1 MINLY
6 LGFFLSF
13 FGHLIVLLMVLID
26 FSIFFPNKQNYEVIP
41 IGFILEKK
49 EKSHSQVIQEKL
61 FSLKEL
67 EINNPEFT
75 NLISSEENVNTNY
88 LLISVKQSLDKLEE
102 EKFKKTII
110 IIQKKFIE
118 LWNKPFVLNE
128 DIKVSIKIKLAPSGE
143 ILSKTLIESSGN
155 DKFDDSA
162 MKAVSNISFLKEVS
176 NLRREDFERS
186 FREINLVFKSRSMKI
201 FFIIVIYFFSLYVE
215 AQ

>member
-13 FGHLIVLLMVLID
+13 FGHLVVLLMILID

-41 IGFILEKK
+41 IGFIVEKK
-49 EKSHSQVIQEKL
+49 EKSDAQVTQEKL

-67 EINNPEFT
+67 EINNLEIT
-75 NLISSEENVNTNY
+75 NIVNSEENINTND

-162 MKAVSNISFLKEVS
+162 MKTVSKISFLKEVS
-176 NLRREDFERS
+176 NLRRDDFERY
-186 FREINLVFKSRSMKI
+186 FREINLVFKSR
-201 FFIIVIYFFSLYVE
+201 
-215 AQ
+215 

>member
-41 IGFILEKK
+41 IGFIVEKK
-49 EKSHSQVIQEKL
+49 EKSDPQVTQEKL

-67 EINNPEFT
+67 EINNLEIT
-75 NLISSEENVNTNY
+75 NLVNSEENINTND

-176 NLRREDFERS
+176 NLRREDFERY
-186 FREINLVFKSRSMKI
+186 FREINLVFKSR
-201 FFIIVIYFFSLYVE
+201 
-215 AQ
+215 

>member
-1 MINLY
+1 MI
-6 LGFFLSF
+6 
-13 FGHLIVLLMVLID
+13 LLMILID

-41 IGFILEKK
+41 IGFILEKQ

-75 NLISSEENVNTNY
+75 NLISSEENINTND

-128 DIKVSIKIKLAPSGE
+128 DIQVSIKIKLAPSGE

-176 NLRREDFERS
+176 NLRREDFEK
-186 FREINLVFKSRSMKI
+186 VF
-201 FFIIVIYFFSLYVE
+201 
-215 AQ
+215 

>member
-75 NLISSEENVNTNY
+75 NLISSEENINTND

-128 DIKVSIKIKLAPSGE
+128 DIKVSIKLKLAPSGE

-176 NLRREDFERS
+176 NLRREDFERY
-186 FREINLVFKSRSMKI
+186 FREINLVFKSR
-201 FFIIVIYFFSLYVE
+201 
-215 AQ
+215 

>member
-49 EKSHSQVIQEKL
+49 EKSRSQVIQEKL

-75 NLISSEENVNTNY
+75 NLISSEENINTND

-162 MKAVSNISFLKEVS
+162 MKTVSKISFLKEVS
-176 NLRREDFERS
+176 NLRRDDFERY
-186 FREINLVFKSRSMKI
+186 FREINLVFKSR
-201 FFIIVIYFFSLYVE
+201 
-215 AQ
+215 

>member
-49 EKSHSQVIQEKL
+49 EKSNSQVIQEKL
-61 FSLKEL
+61 FSLQEL

-75 NLISSEENVNTNY
+75 NLISSEENINTND

-102 EKFKKTII
+102 EKFKRTII

-176 NLRREDFERS
+176 NLRREDFERY
-186 FREINLVFKSRSMKI
+186 FREINLVFKSR
-201 FFIIVIYFFSLYVE
+201 
-215 AQ
+215 

>member
-75 NLISSEENVNTNY
+75 NLISSEENINTND

-102 EKFKKTII
+102 EKFKRTII

-162 MKAVSNISFLKEVS
+162 MKTVSKISFLKEVS
-176 NLRREDFERS
+176 NLRRDDFERY
-186 FREINLVFKSRSMKI
+186 FREINLVFKSR
-201 FFIIVIYFFSLYVE
+201 
-215 AQ
+215 

>member
-49 EKSHSQVIQEKL
+49 EKSRSQVIQEKL

-75 NLISSEENVNTNY
+75 NLISSEENINTND

-162 MKAVSNISFLKEVS
+162 MKAISKISFLKEVS
-176 NLRREDFERS
+176 NLRREDFERY
-186 FREINLVFKSRSMKI
+186 FREINLVFKSR
-201 FFIIVIYFFSLYVE
+201 
-215 AQ
+215 

>member
-75 NLISSEENVNTNY
+75 NLISSEENINTND

-176 NLRREDFERS
+176 NLKREDFERY
-186 FREINLVFKSRSMKI
+186 FREINLVFKSR
-201 FFIIVIYFFSLYVE
+201 
-215 AQ
+215 

>member
-13 FGHLIVLLMVLID
+13 FGHLVVLLMILID

-41 IGFILEKK
+41 IGFIVEKK
-49 EKSHSQVIQEKL
+49 EKSDAQVTQEKL

-67 EINNPEFT
+67 ETNNLEIINIVN
-75 NLISSEENVNTNY
+75 SEENINTNG

-162 MKAVSNISFLKEVS
+162 MKAVSKISFLKEVS
-176 NLRREDFERS
+176 NLRRDDFERY
-186 FREINLVFKSRSMKI
+186 FREINLVFKSR
-201 FFIIVIYFFSLYVE
+201 
-215 AQ
+215 

>member
-49 EKSHSQVIQEKL
+49 EKSHSHVIQEKL

-75 NLISSEENVNTNY
+75 NLISSEENINTND

-162 MKAVSNISFLKEVS
+162 MKAVSKISFLKEVS
-176 NLRREDFERS
+176 NLRREDFERY
-186 FREINLVFKSRSMKI
+186 FREINLVFKSR
-201 FFIIVIYFFSLYVE
+201 
-215 AQ
+215 

>member
-13 FGHLIVLLMVLID
+13 FGHLVVLLMILID

-41 IGFILEKK
+41 IGFIVEKK
-49 EKSHSQVIQEKL
+49 EKSDAQVTQEKL

-67 EINNPEFT
+67 ETNNLEIT
-75 NLISSEENVNTNY
+75 NIVNSEENINTND

-162 MKAVSNISFLKEVS
+162 MKTVSKISFLKEVS
-176 NLRREDFERS
+176 NLRRDDFERY
-186 FREINLVFKSRSMKI
+186 FREINLVFKSR
-201 FFIIVIYFFSLYVE
+201 
-215 AQ
+215 

>member
-13 FGHLIVLLMVLID
+13 FGHLVVLSMILID

-41 IGFILEKK
+41 IGFIVEKK
-49 EKSHSQVIQEKL
+49 EKSDPQVTQEKL

-67 EINNPEFT
+67 EINNLEIT
-75 NLISSEENVNTNY
+75 NLVNSEENINTND

-162 MKAVSNISFLKEVS
+162 MKTVSKISFLKEVS
-176 NLRREDFERS
+176 NLRRDDFERY
-186 FREINLVFKSRSMKI
+186 FREINLVFKSR
-201 FFIIVIYFFSLYVE
+201 
-215 AQ
+215 

>member
-1 MINLY
+1 MCIRDRVN
-6 LGFFLSF
+6 
-13 FGHLIVLLMVLID
+13 
-26 FSIFFPNKQNYEVIP
+26 
-41 IGFILEKK
+41 
-49 EKSHSQVIQEKL
+49 
-61 FSLKEL
+61 
-67 EINNPEFT
+67 
-75 NLISSEENVNTNY
+75 SEENINTND

-162 MKAVSNISFLKEVS
+162 MKAVSKISFLKEVS
-176 NLRREDFERS
+176 NLRREDFERY
-186 FREINLVFKSRSMKI
+186 FREINLVFKSR
-201 FFIIVIYFFSLYVE
+201 
-215 AQ
+215 

>member
-6 LGFFLSF
+6 LGFFLSL

-75 NLISSEENVNTNY
+75 NLISSEENINTND

-102 EKFKKTII
+102 EKFKRTII

-176 NLRREDFERS
+176 NLRREDFERY
-186 FREINLVFKSRSMKI
+186 FREINLVFKSR
-201 FFIIVIYFFSLYVE
+201 
-215 AQ
+215 

>member
-49 EKSHSQVIQEKL
+49 EKSRSQVIQEKL

-67 EINNPEFT
+67 EINNPKFT
-75 NLISSEENVNTNY
+75 NLIISEENINSND

-162 MKAVSNISFLKEVS
+162 MKTVSKISFLKEVS
-176 NLRREDFERS
+176 NLRRDDFERY
-186 FREINLVFKSRSMKI
+186 FREINLVFKSR
-201 FFIIVIYFFSLYVE
+201 
-215 AQ
+215 

>member
-67 EINNPEFT
+67 EINNLEIT
-75 NLISSEENVNTNY
+75 NIVNSEENINTND

-176 NLRREDFERS
+176 NLRREDFERY
-186 FREINLVFKSRSMKI
+186 FREINLVFKSR
-201 FFIIVIYFFSLYVE
+201 
-215 AQ
+215 

>member
-41 IGFILEKK
+41 IGFILENK

-75 NLISSEENVNTNY
+75 NLISSEENINTND

-162 MKAVSNISFLKEVS
+162 MKAVSKISFLKEVS
-176 NLRREDFERS
+176 NLRREDFERY
-186 FREINLVFKSRSMKI
+186 FREINLVFKSR
-201 FFIIVIYFFSLYVE
+201 
-215 AQ
+215 

>member
-13 FGHLIVLLMVLID
+13 FGHLIVLLMVLIA

-41 IGFILEKK
+41 IGFIVEKK
-49 EKSHSQVIQEKL
+49 EKSEAQVTQEKL

-75 NLISSEENVNTNY
+75 NLISSEENINTND

-176 NLRREDFERS
+176 NLRREDFERY
-186 FREINLVFKSRSMKI
+186 FREINLVFKSR
-201 FFIIVIYFFSLYVE
+201 
-215 AQ
+215 

>member
-61 FSLKEL
+61 FSLNEL

-75 NLISSEENVNTNY
+75 NLISSEENINTND

-176 NLRREDFERS
+176 NLRREDFERY
-186 FREINLVFKSRSMKI
+186 FREINLVFKSR
-201 FFIIVIYFFSLYVE
+201 
-215 AQ
+215 

>member
-26 FSIFFPNKQNYEVIP
+26 FSIFFPNKQNYEVIQ

-75 NLISSEENVNTNY
+75 NLISSEENINSND

-176 NLRREDFERS
+176 NLRREDFERY
-186 FREINLVFKSRSMKI
+186 FREINLVFKSR
-201 FFIIVIYFFSLYVE
+201 
-215 AQ
+215 

>member
-41 IGFILEKK
+41 IGFNLEKK
-49 EKSHSQVIQEKL
+49 EKSRSQVIQEKL

-67 EINNPEFT
+67 EINNLEFT
-75 NLISSEENVNTNY
+75 NLISSEENINTND

-176 NLRREDFERS
+176 NLRREDFERY
-186 FREINLVFKSRSMKI
+186 FREINLVFKSR
-201 FFIIVIYFFSLYVE
+201 
-215 AQ
+215 

>member
-75 NLISSEENVNTNY
+75 NLISSEENINTND

-176 NLRREDFERS
+176 NL
-186 FREINLVFKSRSMKI
+186 
-201 FFIIVIYFFSLYVE
+201 SLIHI
-215 AQ
+215 

>member
-49 EKSHSQVIQEKL
+49 EKSRSQVIQEKL

-75 NLISSEENVNTNY
+75 NLISSEENINTND

-176 NLRREDFERS
+176 NLRREDFERY
-186 FREINLVFKSRSMKI
+186 FREINLVFKSR
-201 FFIIVIYFFSLYVE
+201 
-215 AQ
+215 

>member
-13 FGHLIVLLMVLID
+13 FGHLIVLLMILID

-41 IGFILEKK
+41 IGFIVEQK
-49 EKSHSQVIQEKL
+49 EKSDAQVTQEKL

-75 NLISSEENVNTNY
+75 NLISSEENINTND

-128 DIKVSIKIKLAPSGE
+128 DIKVSIKLKLAPSGE

-162 MKAVSNISFLKEVS
+162 MKTVSKISFLKEVS
-176 NLRREDFERS
+176 NLRRDDFERY
-186 FREINLVFKSRSMKI
+186 FREINLVFKSR
-201 FFIIVIYFFSLYVE
+201 
-215 AQ
+215 

>member
-13 FGHLIVLLMVLID
+13 FGHLVVLLMILID

-41 IGFILEKK
+41 IGFIVEKK
-49 EKSHSQVIQEKL
+49 EKSDAQVTQEKL

-67 EINNPEFT
+67 EINNLEIT
-75 NLISSEENVNTNY
+75 NIVNSEENINTND

-162 MKAVSNISFLKEVS
+162 MKAVSKISFLKEVS
-176 NLRREDFERS
+176 NLRREDFERY
-186 FREINLVFKSRSMKI
+186 FREINLVFKSR
-201 FFIIVIYFFSLYVE
+201 
-215 AQ
+215 

>member
-49 EKSHSQVIQEKL
+49 EKSRSQVIQEKL

-75 NLISSEENVNTNY
+75 NLISSEENINTND

-118 LWNKPFVLNE
+118 LWNKPLVLNE

-176 NLRREDFERS
+176 NLRREDFERY
-186 FREINLVFKSRSMKI
+186 FREINLVFKSR
-201 FFIIVIYFFSLYVE
+201 
-215 AQ
+215 

>member
-41 IGFILEKK
+41 IGFIVEKK
-49 EKSHSQVIQEKL
+49 EKSDAQVTQEKL

-67 EINNPEFT
+67 ETNNLEIINIVN
-75 NLISSEENVNTNY
+75 SEENINTND

-162 MKAVSNISFLKEVS
+162 MKTVSKISFLKEVS
-176 NLRREDFERS
+176 NLRREDFERY
-186 FREINLVFKSRSMKI
+186 FREINLVFKSR
-201 FFIIVIYFFSLYVE
+201 
-215 AQ
+215 

>member
-41 IGFILEKK
+41 IGFIQEKK

-67 EINNPEFT
+67 EINNLEFT
-75 NLISSEENVNTNY
+75 NLISSEENVNTND

-176 NLRREDFERS
+176 NLRREDFERY
-186 FREINLVFKSRSMKI
+186 FREINLVFKSR
-201 FFIIVIYFFSLYVE
+201 
-215 AQ
+215 

>member
-1 MINLY
+1 MK
-6 LGFFLSF
+6 SF
-13 FGHLIVLLMVLID
+13 QLALFQ
-26 FSIFFPNKQNYEVIP
+26 K
-41 IGFILEKK
+41 KK
-49 EKSHSQVIQEKL
+49 EKSRSQVIQEKL

-75 NLISSEENVNTNY
+75 NLISSEENINTND

-162 MKAVSNISFLKEVS
+162 MKTVSKISFLKEVS
-176 NLRREDFERS
+176 NLRRDDFERY
-186 FREINLVFKSRSMKI
+186 FREINLVFKSR
-201 FFIIVIYFFSLYVE
+201 
-215 AQ
+215 

>member
-41 IGFILEKK
+41 IGFIVEKK
-49 EKSHSQVIQEKL
+49 EKSDAQVTQEKL

-67 EINNPEFT
+67 ETNNLEIT
-75 NLISSEENVNTNY
+75 NIVNSEENINTND

-162 MKAVSNISFLKEVS
+162 MKAVSKISFLKEVS
-176 NLRREDFERS
+176 NLRREDFERY
-186 FREINLVFKSRSMKI
+186 FREINLVFKSR
-201 FFIIVIYFFSLYVE
+201 
-215 AQ
+215 